1 MIVDKNISELLE
13 VTSSSS
19 PTPGGGSISAL
30 AGSLGASLSMMVTN
44 LSIGKKF
51 YEEFDEDIKNK
62 FNTHLIKLEKL
73 RDELEKIIDEDSS
86 AFDGVMKA
94 FKMPKETEEE
104 KSIRSEKIQEGY
116 IEAIEVPRKCA
127 NLCIE
132 VLRLQEFLAEFGNI
146 NAITDVGVGALLAYS
161 GLEGAIL
168 NVRINLNSI
177 KNQELKSE
185 IEEDVNRLLKEGKS
199 LKETIMNVVYR
210 RL

>member
-62 FNTHLIKLEKL
+62 FNNHLTELEKL
-73 RDELEKIIDEDSS
+73 RDELEKIIDEDST

-94 FKMPKETEEE
+94 FKMPKETDEE
-104 KSIRSEKIQEGY
+104 KSLRSEKIQEGY
-116 IEAIEVPRKCA
+116 IEAIEVPSKCA